1 MTGTRN
7 SPRPGHRGG
16 AKSHYRELLR
26 KTLLR
31 QTLLYFL
38 PLLLLAA
45 FFNLQYWHFTEKNRQ
60 AHLEVLAEQQA
71 NTLDLFLYERLV
83 NLGNIIDDQTFT
95 ARCCAS
101 EVLKEALARLR
112 QASDTFVD
120 IGVVDAK
127 GKLVAYHGPVHFPHP
142 VSYRA
147 EPWFQQ
153 LMRGESPWIIT
164 DIYLGFRGQP
174 HFTLAVK
181 RRRGDSVL
189 VLRAALSPEKIAKFL
204 STLEGA
210 QEVQAAVVN
219 FRGLYQVVTRTGGTP
234 RSASPFLPPRKPPH
248 GYIGRPDARG
258 SQDYAYAW
266 LGGTSWVLVVKDTG
280 FGGRGSFAGLPSN
293 VLMATLGFFLFM
305 GVVILVRARQLV
317 GRQIAVEQHEA
328 ELSGQIVRAAK
339 LASVG
344 ELAAGIA
351 HEINNPLA
359 IIAEEIGLLRDIMD
373 PELAS
378 DEPLDLKEHLEAMHE
393 AVFRCRDI
401 TRKLLTFVRQTDVK
415 VQKEHPHHVLDHVL
429 DGIMGNELRIS
440 NVELTRDY
448 GDGVLELATD
458 RNQLIQVV
466 VNLVKNAI
474 DAMEGGGQLTVR
486 TVHRGDRV
494 AIVFTDTGCGMTAE
508 QAEKVFMPFFTTKP
522 PGKGTGLGLSV
533 SLSIIK
539 NFGGSMYLDSTP
551 RQGSAF
557 TLELPYELGD

>member
-1 MTGTRN
+1 MTRTPDLPPGPRRN
-7 SPRPGHRGG
+7 K
-16 AKSHYRELLR
+16 KSHYRELLR
-26 KTLLR
+26 QTLLR

-45 FFNLQYWHFTEKNRQ
+45 FFNFQYWHFTEQNRQ

-71 NTLDLFLYERLV
+71 NTMDLFLHERLV
-83 NLGNIIDDQTFT
+83 NLANIIDDQRF
-95 ARCCAS
+95 AASCCTL
-101 EVLKEALARLR
+101 EELGDGLGRLR

-120 IGVVDAK
+120 IGVVNEQ
-127 GKLVAYHGPVHFPHP
+127 GKLVAYRGPVRFPDS

-181 RRRGDSVL
+181 RRRGDATL
-189 VLRAALSPEKIAKFL
+189 ILRAALSPEKITRFL

-219 FRGLYQVVTRTGGTP
+219 ARGVYQVVTRTSGAS
-234 RSASPFLPPRKPPH
+234 RSASPFLPPRKPHH
-248 GYIGRPDARG
+248 GYISRPDARG
-258 SQDYAYAW
+258 SRDYAYAW
-266 LGGTSWVLVVKDTG
+266 LGGTNWVLVVKGTG
-280 FGGRGSFAGLPSN
+280 VAGRGAFAGLPSN
-293 VLMATLGFFLFM
+293 LLLMTLGFFLLM
-305 GVVILVRARQLV
+305 GVVILLRARQLV
-317 GRQIAVEQHEA
+317 GKQIAVEKHEA
-328 ELSGQIVRAAK
+328 ELSGQLVQAAK

-359 IIAEEIGLLRDIMD
+359 IIAEEIGLLRDLMD
-373 PELAS
+373 PELAG
-378 DEPLDLKEHLEAMHE
+378 DEPLDIQEHLEAMYE

-401 TRKLLTFVRQTDVK
+401 TRKLLTFVRQAEVK
-415 VQKEHPHHVLDHVL
+415 VQKDHPHKILDHVL

-440 NVELTRDY
+440 NVELVKDY
-448 GDGVLELATD
+448 DEDALEITTD
-458 RNQLIQVV
+458 RNQLIQVM
-466 VNLVKNAI
+466 VNLVKNAV
-474 DAMEGGGQLTVR
+474 DAMESGGRLSVR
-486 TVHRGDRV
+486 TAHRGDRV
-494 AIVFTDTGCGMTAE
+494 AIAFTDTGCGMRPE
-508 QAEKVFMPFFTTKP
+508 QTEKVFMPFFTTKP

-539 NFGGSMYLDSTP
+539 NFGGNMYVDSAP
-551 RQGSAF
+551 GKGSTF
-557 TLELPYELGD
+557 TLELPYELKD